1 MQKICK
7 EFSNRAGRR
16 PYKYHRCG
24 RKPWKVSKL
33 VERFIVSKLKEL
45 RRQGV
50 CTCTTLQKVVAR
62 EKGVQL
68 ERSTI
73 SKVLTRNGYRWLPR
87 AQKRKYSP
95 QVRAQRLAFAQQVVS
110 LPARRLR
117 ERFFFAMDGCVLT
130 VPPTNATDR
139 ENFCWSGET
148 HMWRKPREACSPELA
163 GAEAYS
169 TQAPLAKALPLWGG
183 LSAGGFSIVTFH
195 QKKKLSAVEWAKLV
209 DTGKLA
215 QAIKST
221 HPVRAEGPWFVIC
234 DNESFLT
241 AQASKS
247 AHRKAGVRLW
257 QVPAKSPDLNPI
269 ELFWS
274 WLRRA
279 FHTRDLKDFQAKR
292 RPLWKSAYRRRLAG
306 LCRSQKAKRVAMA
319 CARNLRKVCQAVIRK
334 RGAAAGV

>member
-1 MQKICK
+1 M
-7 EFSNRAGRR
+7 
-16 PYKYHRCG
+16 
-24 RKPWKVSKL
+24 
-33 VERFIVSKLKEL
+33 
-45 RRQGV
+45 
-50 CTCTTLQKVVAR
+50 
-62 EKGVQL
+62 
-68 ERSTI
+68 
-73 SKVLTRNGYRWLPR
+73 
-87 AQKRKYSP
+87 
-95 QVRAQRLAFAQQVVS
+95 
-110 LPARRLR
+110 
-117 ERFFFAMDGCVLT
+117 
-130 VPPTNATDR
+130 
-139 ENFCWSGET
+139 
-148 HMWRKPREACSPELA
+148 
-163 GAEAYS
+163 
-169 TQAPLAKALPLWGG
+169 
-183 LSAGGFSIVTFH
+183 TFH

-221 HPVRAEGPWFVIC
+221 HPVRAECPWFVIC